1 MVNDSL
7 HTQRSDS
14 LVKPHIIT
22 LNTQTDTIKVENI
35 KSDTTKETKF
45 KPDPNKAIWM
55 GAIIPGYGQ
64 ILNKRYW
71 KLPVVYSGF
80 LGFAYAITWNNSRY
94 NSYKNAYRDITDNNP
109 LTNSHVNILPRGYE
123 YVPDGGTL
131 QDKTKTPIYQSNY
144 TKILNTSQSAFRNYR
159 DLSIILSIGYYGL
172 VLLEAYVDAHLYDF
186 DITPD
191 LVLNVYPT
199 RIEQKYSSKSAYG
212 LQCSL
217 NF

>member
-1 MVNDSL
+1 
-7 HTQRSDS
+7 
-14 LVKPHIIT
+14 
-22 LNTQTDTIKVENI
+22 
-35 KSDTTKETKF
+35 
-45 KPDPNKAIWM
+45 M

-191 LVLNVYPT
+191 LVFNVYPT